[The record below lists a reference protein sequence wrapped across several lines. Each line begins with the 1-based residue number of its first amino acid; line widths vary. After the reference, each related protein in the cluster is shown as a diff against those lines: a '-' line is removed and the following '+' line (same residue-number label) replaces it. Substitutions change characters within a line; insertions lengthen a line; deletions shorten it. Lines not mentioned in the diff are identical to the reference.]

1 MTPEG
6 DTGGEGFS
14 CFFRGDLVIFGTGID
29 IVDISRFERFV
40 AENNV
45 SLFQRLFTAGEQ
57 EYCAAK
63 KRSAQHYALR
73 FAAKE
78 AFLKALGTG
87 LREGV
92 SWRDME
98 VVHDVYGKPELHLS
112 GGAAQLFASKG
123 LRRCFLSLSH
133 DGNCAVASVILE
145 A

>member
-1 MTPEG
+1 M
-6 DTGGEGFS
+6 
-14 CFFRGDLVIFGTGID
+14 IFGTGID

-45 SLFQRLFTAGEQ
+45 SLFQRLFTAAEMD
-57 EYCAAK
+57 YCAAK

-98 VVHDVYGKPELHLS
+98 VVHDSYGKPALRLS
-112 GGAAQLFASKG
+112 GGAESLFTDKG
-123 LRRCFLSLSH
+123 LGKCFLSLSH
-133 DGNCAVASVILE
+133 DANCAVASVILE
-145 A
+145 F

>member
-1 MTPEG
+1 M
-6 DTGGEGFS
+6 
-14 CFFRGDLVIFGTGID
+14 IFGTGID

-40 AENNV
+40 AEENFP
-45 SLFQRLFTAGEQ
+45 LFQRLFTPGEM

-63 KRSAQHYALR
+63 RRCAQHYALR

-87 LREGV
+87 LREGL

-98 VVHDVYGKPELHLS
+98 VVHDSYGKPGLKLS
-112 GGAAQLFASKG
+112 GKAESLYRSQG
-123 LRRCFLSLSH
+123 LTGCFLSLSH

-145 A
+145 IQ